1 MLTRISLINSKGY
14 GKAEMKLD
22 NCDSMQLVG
31 PNNIGKSTLI
41 YALNFLFVVDGQKMS
56 FSGQRKGDKETIHHY
71 FPTHN
76 KSFLI
81 FEINKLGYYCILVKR
96 NTDGELEYYKID
108 SEYDEEYFF
117 ENEGAHQRLLNFDEV
132 LGKLLERGV
141 VHSKFAT
148 KSDVF
153 NLVYHRGTKNNA
165 VVWLEDTVKADGLS
179 NNFSK
184 VYRYLIN
191 SKLITNKTLKESLI
205 IADNRENEGL
215 NFSQKNKKDITDL
228 LRINEEIK
236 SIKSVRTDFLEF
248 RELVKVYNSKTRI
261 VSELI
266 SAFNY
271 SYVAAV
277 PELEISSIERGR
289 HIAAVHN
296 EINEILKPKELNYA
310 SYIGEKNADIKNKTN
325 LLAEKQAALNEIQK
339 YETVDFLKESL
350 HNLDKDRKEIENR
363 FTTIEIQKL
372 SSKQL
377 ELRIDKLNYQI
388 SSLENQI
395 GNYNNLLIHKIS
407 DNEEVKQLLNS
418 VLSEQVTSLPSK
430 QIKKPIKKIS
440 AKLLAIFDGE
450 IDITKGITLKEFKSV
465 KELKDELKGLL
476 IEKKQTEELLKT
488 VVDKEKIDSKLKV
501 ILNEIELIKEKIKL
515 IESKPALEKQ
525 LRSITDDVKTLT
537 LEKKELEE
545 FLSSLVKEISQKQ
558 IMFDKLQEEK
568 RGLES
573 RVRELKERKIEVEA
587 INLAPVDYETND
599 NLDYIFSK
607 IQIHQKDRIE
617 LKVKKDAIFDNLKYR
632 LRNSSADIEQFISF
646 VEDEIACLADKERS
660 IDGLL
665 SSISTQFANPAY
677 TLLKRYEEFK
687 QFVYTKFNEKLSQT
701 RISNIESMKIDLLD
715 NERII
720 GELKKIASIQ
730 EFNGQMSFEFDQSE
744 NLKVLNTYL
753 DSGKKVSFDELFN
766 IELLLHIKGTD
777 KRVDLANQVESD
789 GTDRM
794 IRLVM
799 IMSIIN
805 RLAVTDEQNKIAL
818 FIDEVA
824 TIDKQ
829 NRPEIVKFCKEH
841 NFLPIFAAPDAVEG
855 FNKYYFIYPS
865 KGKININEK
874 QNAVI
879 VERNGAVKPLL
890 TSPKGRNLNN

>member
-14 GKAEMKLD
+14 GKAELKLD
-22 NCDSMQLVG
+22 DCDSIQLVG

-76 KSFLI
+76 KSFLV
-81 FEINKLGYYCILVKR
+81 FEVNKMGYYCILVKR

-108 SEYDEEYFF
+108 SEYSEEYFF
-117 ENEGAHQRLLNFDEV
+117 ESEGAHQRLLNFDEAIARIN
-132 LGKLLERGV
+132 ERGV
-141 VHSKFAT
+141 THSKFNT

-153 NLVYHRGTKNNA
+153 NQVYHRGTKNNA

-184 VYRYLIN
+184 IYRYLIN

-205 IADNRENEGL
+205 IADNRENESL

-236 SIKSVRTDFLEF
+236 SIKAVRPDFLEF

-261 VSELI
+261 VGELI
-266 SAFNY
+266 YAFNNAY
-271 SYVAAV
+271 TSAI
-277 PELEISSIERGR
+277 PELEISSVERGR
-289 HIAAVHN
+289 NIAAIHN
-296 EINEILKPKELNYA
+296 EINEILKPKELSHA
-310 SYIGEKNADIKNKTN
+310 SYIGEKNSDIKNKTN
-325 LLAEKQAALNEIQK
+325 LLAEKQNELDELKK
-339 YETVDFLKESL
+339 YESIEFLREQWR
-350 HNLDKDRKEIENR
+350 NLDKERKEIENR

-377 ELRIDKLNYQI
+377 ELRIEKLNYQI
-388 SSLENQI
+388 TSLENQI
-395 GNYNNLLIHKIS
+395 DNYNNLLIHKIS
-407 DNEEVKQLLNS
+407 DDEDVKQLLNS
-418 VLSEQVTSLPSK
+418 VLSDQVISLSSK

-440 AKLLAIFDGE
+440 AKLLSVFDGE
-450 IDITKGITLKEFKSV
+450 IDITKGITLKEFRSV
-465 KELKDELKGLL
+465 KELKDELKVLQT
-476 IEKKQTEELLKT
+476 EKKQTEELLKT
-488 VVDKEKIDSKLKV
+488 VVDKEKIDSKLKG
-501 ILNEIELIKEKIKL
+501 ILSEIETIKEKIRK

-525 LRSITDDVKTLT
+525 VRAITDEIRSLNA
-537 LEKKELEE
+537 EKKELEE

-558 IMFDKLQEEK
+558 IMFEKLQEEK
-568 RGLES
+568 RTYEV
-573 RVRELKERKIEVEA
+573 RVRELKERKMEVEA
-587 INLAPVDYETND
+587 INLEPIEYETND
-599 NLDYIFSK
+599 NLDYLYSK
-607 IQIHQKDRIE
+607 IQIHQRDRTE
-617 LKVKKDAIFDNLKYR
+617 LKVKKDATFENLKYR
-632 LRNSSADIEQFISF
+632 LRSNVADIEQFIVF
-646 VEDEIACLADKERS
+646 VEDEIACLSDKERS

-677 TLLKRYEEFK
+677 TLLKRYDEFK
-687 QFVYTKFNEKLSQT
+687 QFVYTRFNEKLSST
-701 RISNIESMKIDLLD
+701 RISNIESMKVDLLD

-720 GELKKIASIQ
+720 GELKQIASIQ

-753 DSGKKVSFDELFN
+753 DSGKKVGFDELFN
-766 IELLLHIKGTD
+766 IELLLHIKGVD

-805 RLAVTDEQNKIAL
+805 RLAITDEQNKIAL

-829 NRPEIVKFCKEH
+829 NRPELVKFCKEH
-841 NFLPIFAAPDAVEG
+841 FFIPIFAAPDAVEG

-874 QNAVI
+874 QNALI
-879 VERNGAVKPLL
+879 VEKNGVVQAPVKPL
-890 TSPKGRNLNN
+890 KGK

>member
-1 MLTRISLINSKGY
+1 MLTRIALINSKGY

-22 NCDSMQLVG
+22 NCDSIQLVG

-76 KSFLI
+76 KSFLV
-81 FEINKLGYYCILVKR
+81 FEINKMGYYCILVKR
-96 NTDGELEYYKID
+96 NTEGELEYYKID
-108 SEYDEEYFF
+108 SEYNEDYFF
-117 ENEGAHQRLLNFDEV
+117 ETEGSHQRLLSFDEV
-132 LGKLLERGV
+132 LERLISKGI

-148 KSDVF
+148 KTDVF
-153 NLVYHRGTKNNA
+153 NHVYHRGNKNNA

-236 SIKSVRTDFLEF
+236 SIKAVRPDFLEF
-248 RELVKVYNSKTRI
+248 RELVKMYNSKTQI
-261 VSELI
+261 VSELLY
-266 SAFNY
+266 SFNATY
-271 SYVAAV
+271 TTAI

-325 LLAEKQAALNEIQK
+325 YLNEKQQELDEINK
-339 YETVDFLKESL
+339 YDSIEFLKESMN
-350 HNLDKDRKEIENR
+350 NLDKERKEIETR
-363 FTTIEIQKL
+363 ITTIETQKL
-372 SSKQL
+372 SSKHL
-377 ELRIDKLNYQI
+377 EFRLEKVNDKI
-388 SSLENQI
+388 ASVENQI
-395 GNYNNLLIHKIS
+395 ENYNNLLIHKIS
-407 DNEEVKQLLNS
+407 DDPKTKQLLNAI
-418 VLSEQVTSLPSK
+418 LSEQFMSLPSK

-440 AKLLAIFDGE
+440 DKLVTIFDGE
-450 IDITKGITLKEFKSV
+450 VDITKGLELTEFKSI
-465 KELKDELKGLL
+465 KELKEELKVLM
-476 IEKKQTEELLKT
+476 IEKKHTEDLLKT
-488 VVDKEKIDSKLKV
+488 VVDKEKTDFNLKT
-501 ILNEIELIKEKIKL
+501 ILSELELIKDKIKG
-515 IESKPALEKQ
+515 IENKPMLERTIKGIVEEIKN
-525 LRSITDDVKTLT
+525 LSE
-537 LEKKELEE
+537 EKKELETHLNE
-545 FLSSLVKEISQKQ
+545 LVKEIATKQ
-558 IMFDKLQEEK
+558 IMFEKLQEEK

-573 RVRELKERKIEVEA
+573 RVKELKDRKAEMEALDVE
-587 INLAPVDYETND
+587 PTEYETND
-599 NLDYIFSK
+599 NLDYIYSK
-607 IQIHQKDRIE
+607 IQIHQKDRHD
-617 LKVKKDAIFDNLKYR
+617 LKTNKDLTFENLKYR
-632 LRNSSADIEQFISF
+632 LRSSIAAEDEFIKF
-646 VEDEIACLADKERS
+646 VEEEIACLSDKERS

-665 SSISTQFANPAY
+665 QSISTQFANPAY

-687 QFVYTKFNEKLSQT
+687 QFVYEKFNSKLATT
-701 RISNIESMKIDLLD
+701 RISNIESLKIDLID
-715 NERII
+715 NDRIL
-720 GELKKIASIQ
+720 GELRQISSIQ
-730 EFNGQMSFEFDQSE
+730 EFNGQMSFDFDQSE
-744 NLKVLNTYL
+744 NLRVLNTYL
-753 DSGKKVSFDELFN
+753 DSGKKVGFEELFN
-766 IELLLHIKGTD
+766 IELLLHIQGTD

-794 IRLVM
+794 IRLVI

-805 RLAVTDEQNKIAL
+805 RLAITDEANKITL

-829 NRPEIVKFCKEH
+829 NRPELVKFCKTH
-841 NFLPIFAAPDAVEG
+841 NFIPIFAAPDAVEG

-879 VERNGAVKPLL
+879 VERNGIVEKII
-890 TSPKGRNLNN
+890 SKKNMN

>member
-14 GKAEMKLD
+14 GKAELKLD
-22 NCDSMQLVG
+22 DCDSIQLVG

-76 KSFLI
+76 KSFLV
-81 FEINKLGYYCILVKR
+81 FEVNKMGYYCILVKR

-108 SEYDEEYFF
+108 SEYSEEYFF
-117 ENEGAHQRLLNFDEV
+117 ENEGAHQRLLNFDEAIARIN
-132 LGKLLERGV
+132 ERGV
-141 VHSKFAT
+141 THSKFST

-153 NLVYHRGTKNNA
+153 NQVYHRGTKNNA

-184 VYRYLIN
+184 IYRYLIN

-205 IADNRENEGL
+205 IADNRENESL

-236 SIKSVRTDFLEF
+236 SIKAVRTDFLEF

-261 VSELI
+261 VGELI
-266 SAFNY
+266 YAFNTAY
-271 SYVAAV
+271 ISAI
-277 PELEISSIERGR
+277 PELEISSVERGR
-289 HIAAVHN
+289 NIAAIHN

-325 LLAEKQAALNEIQK
+325 FLAEKQNELDDLKK
-339 YETVDFLKESL
+339 YESIEFLREQWR
-350 HNLDKDRKEIENR
+350 NLDKERKEIENR

-377 ELRIDKLNYQI
+377 ELRIEKLNYQI
-388 SSLENQI
+388 TSLENQI
-395 GNYNNLLIHKIS
+395 DNYNNLLIHKIS
-407 DNEEVKQLLNS
+407 DDEDTKQLLNS
-418 VLSEQVTSLPSK
+418 VLSDQVIGLSSK

-440 AKLLAIFDGE
+440 AKLLSVFDGE
-450 IDITKGITLKEFKSV
+450 IDITKGITLKEFRSV
-465 KELKDELKGLL
+465 KELKDELKGLQA
-476 IEKKQTEELLKT
+476 EKKQTEELLKT
-488 VVDKEKIDSKLKV
+488 VVDKEKIDSKLKG
-501 ILNEIELIKEKIKL
+501 ILSEIETIKEKIRK
-515 IESKPALEKQ
+515 IENKPGLEKQ
-525 LRSITDDVKTLT
+525 IRAITDEVRTLNA
-537 LEKKELEE
+537 EKKELEE

-558 IMFDKLQEEK
+558 IMFEKLQEEK
-568 RGLES
+568 RTYEL
-573 RVRELKERKIEVEA
+573 RVRELKERKMEVEA
-587 INLAPVDYETND
+587 INLEPIEYETND
-599 NLDYIFSK
+599 NLDYLYSK
-607 IQIHQKDRIE
+607 IQIHQKDRTE
-617 LKVKKDAIFDNLKYR
+617 LKVKKDATFENLKYR
-632 LRNSSADIEQFISF
+632 LRSNVADIEQFITF
-646 VEDEIACLADKERS
+646 VEDEIACLSDKERS

-687 QFVYTKFNEKLSQT
+687 QFVYTKFNEKLSST
-701 RISNIESMKIDLLD
+701 RISNIESMKVDLLD

-720 GELKKIASIQ
+720 GELKQIASIQ

-753 DSGKKVSFDELFN
+753 DSGKKVGFDELFN
-766 IELLLHIKGTD
+766 IELLLHIKGVD

-829 NRPEIVKFCKEH
+829 NRPELVKFCKDH
-841 NFLPIFAAPDAVEG
+841 FFIPIFAAPDAVEG

-874 QNAVI
+874 QNALI
-879 VERNGAVKPLL
+879 VEKNGVVQAPASSKI
-890 TSPKGRNLNN
+890 PKGKN

>member
-14 GKAEMKLD
+14 GKAELKLD
-22 NCDSMQLVG
+22 NCDSLQLVG

-76 KSFLI
+76 KSFLV
-81 FEINKLGYYCILVKR
+81 FEVNKLGYYCILVKR

-108 SEYDEEYFF
+108 SEYEEEYFF
-117 ENEGAHQRLLNFDEV
+117 ENEGAHQRLRNFDET
-132 LGKLLERGV
+132 LALLAEKGI

-153 NLVYHRGTKNNA
+153 NHVYHRGTKNNA

-205 IADNRENEGL
+205 IADNRENESL
-215 NFSQKNKKDITDL
+215 NFSQKNKKDIIDL

-248 RELVKVYNSKTRI
+248 RELVKTYNSKTKI
-261 VSELI
+261 VGELI
-266 SAFNY
+266 SAFNT
-271 SYVAAV
+271 SYAAAI

-310 SYIGEKNADIKNKTN
+310 SYIGEKNAEIKNKTN
-325 LLAEKQAALNEIQK
+325 LLAEKQGEMDEVNK
-339 YETVDFLKESL
+339 FETVDFLKESL
-350 HNLDKDRKEIENR
+350 RNLDKDRKDIETR
-363 FTTIEIQKL
+363 FTTIESQKL
-372 SSKQL
+372 SSKHL
-377 ELRIDKLNYQI
+377 ELRIDKVNGQI
-388 SSLENQI
+388 ASLENQI
-395 GNYNNLLIHKIS
+395 DNYNNLLIHKIS
-407 DNEEVKQLLNS
+407 DNEDVKQLLNS
-418 VLSEQVTSLPSK
+418 VLSEQVTSLSSK
-430 QIKKPIKKIS
+430 EIKKPIKKIS
-440 AKLLAIFDGE
+440 DKILNIFDGE
-450 IDITKGITLKEFKSV
+450 IDIKGIELKEFRSV
-465 KELKDELKGLL
+465 KELKEELKVLQT
-476 IEKKQTEELLKT
+476 EKKQTEELLKT
-488 VVDKEKIDSKLKV
+488 VVDKEKIDSKLKA
-501 ILNEIELIKEKIKL
+501 ILNEIELIKEKVKR
-515 IESKPALEKQ
+515 IESKPQLEKQ
-525 LRSITDDVKTLT
+525 IRFITEDIKKLT
-537 LEKKELEE
+537 GEKKELEE
-545 FLSSLVKEISQKQ
+545 FLSDLVKEISQKQ

-568 RGLES
+568 RGLEV
-573 RVRELKERKIEVEA
+573 RVKELKERKFEVEA
-587 INLAPVDYETND
+587 INVEPTEYETND
-599 NLDYIFSK
+599 NLDYIYSK

-617 LKVKKDAIFDNLKYR
+617 LKAKKDATFDNLKYR
-632 LRNSSADIEQFISF
+632 LRNNSADEIQFIQF
-646 VEDEIACLADKERS
+646 VEEEIACLSDKERS

-701 RISNIESMKIDLLD
+701 RISNIESMKIELID

-744 NLKVLNTYL
+744 NLKVLNSYL
-753 DSGKKVSFDELFN
+753 DSGKKVSFEELFN

-805 RLAVTDEQNKIAL
+805 RLAITDELNKIAL

-829 NRPEIVKFCKEH
+829 NRPELVKFCKDH
-841 NFLPIFAAPDAVEG
+841 NFIPIFAAPDAVEG

-865 KGKININEK
+865 KAKININEK

-879 VERNGAVKPLL
+879 VERNGVVQPIINK
-890 TSPKGRNLNN
+890 KLN

>member
-41 YALNFLFVVDGQKMS
+41 YALNFLFIVDGQKMS

-81 FEINKLGYYCILVKR
+81 FEINKSGYYCILVKR

-108 SEYDEEYFF
+108 SEYNEEYFF
-117 ENEGAHQRLLNFDEV
+117 EQEGTHQRLLNFDEV
-132 LGKLLERGV
+132 IGKLLERGI

-248 RELVKVYNSKTRI
+248 RESVKVYNSKTRI

-266 SAFNY
+266 SAFNN
-271 SYVAAV
+271 SYTTAI

-310 SYIGEKNADIKNKTN
+310 SYIGEKNADVKNKTN
-325 LLAEKQAALNEIQK
+325 LLAEKQATLNEIHK

-350 HNLDKDRKEIENR
+350 HNLNKDRKEIETR

-377 ELRIDKLNYQI
+377 EMRIDKLNYQI
-388 SSLENQI
+388 ASLENQI
-395 GNYNNLLIHKIS
+395 DNYNNLLIHKIS
-407 DNEEVKQLLNS
+407 DNEDVKKLLNS
-418 VLSEQVTSLPSK
+418 VLSEQVTGLPSK
-430 QIKKPIKKIS
+430 QIKKPIKRIS

-501 ILNEIELIKEKIKL
+501 ILNEIELIKEKVKR

-525 LRSITDDVKTLT
+525 IRAITDDIKTLT

-568 RGLES
+568 RNLEG

-587 INLAPVDYETND
+587 INLAPTDYETND

-607 IQIHQKDRIE
+607 IQIHQKDRVE
-617 LKVKKDAIFDNLKYR
+617 LKVKKDATFDNLKYR

-687 QFVYTKFNEKLSQT
+687 QFVYTKFNDKLSQT

-794 IRLVM
+794 IRLVI

-805 RLAVTDEQNKIAL
+805 RLAVTDERNKIAL

-865 KGKININEK
+865 KGKINISEK

-879 VERNGAVKPLL
+879 VERNGVVQPITKTAK
-890 TSPKGRNLNN
+890 SK

>member
-132 LGKLLERGV
+132 IGKLLEKGI

-248 RELVKVYNSKTRI
+248 RESVKVYNSKTRI

-266 SAFNY
+266 SAFNS
-271 SYVAAV
+271 SYTAAI

-310 SYIGEKNADIKNKTN
+310 SYIGEKNADVKNKTN
-325 LLAEKQAALNEIQK
+325 LLAEKQAALNEIHK
-339 YETVDFLKESL
+339 YESVDFLKESL
-350 HNLDKDRKEIENR
+350 RNLDKDRKDIETR

-377 ELRIDKLNYQI
+377 EMRIDKLNYQI
-388 SSLENQI
+388 ASLENQI
-395 GNYNNLLIHKIS
+395 DNYNNLLIHKIS

-465 KELKDELKGLL
+465 KELKDELKGLQ

-501 ILNEIELIKEKIKL
+501 ILNEIELIKEKVKL

-525 LRSITDDVKTLT
+525 IRSITDDIKTLT

-568 RGLES
+568 RGLEG

-587 INLAPVDYETND
+587 INLAPTDYETND

-617 LKVKKDAIFDNLKYR
+617 LKVKKDATFDNLKYR

-744 NLKVLNTYL
+744 NLKVLNSYL
-753 DSGKKVSFDELFN
+753 DSGKRVSFDELFN

-865 KGKININEK
+865 KGKINISEK

-879 VERNGAVKPLL
+879 VERNGTVQPITKI
-890 TSPKGRNLNN
+890 TKSK

>member
-132 LGKLLERGV
+132 IGKLLEKGV

-248 RELVKVYNSKTRI
+248 RESVKVYNSKTRI

-266 SAFNY
+266 SAFNS
-271 SYVAAV
+271 SYTAAI

-310 SYIGEKNADIKNKTN
+310 SYIGEKNADVKNKTN
-325 LLAEKQAALNEIQK
+325 LLAEKQAALNEIHK
-339 YETVDFLKESL
+339 YESVDFLKESL
-350 HNLDKDRKEIENR
+350 RNLDKDRKDIETR

-377 ELRIDKLNYQI
+377 EMRIDKLNYQI
-388 SSLENQI
+388 ASLENQI
-395 GNYNNLLIHKIS
+395 DNYNNLLIHKIS

-465 KELKDELKGLL
+465 KELKDELKGLQ

-501 ILNEIELIKEKIKL
+501 ILNEIELIKEKVKL

-525 LRSITDDVKTLT
+525 IRSITDDIKTLS

-568 RGLES
+568 RGLEG

-587 INLAPVDYETND
+587 INLAPTDYETND

-617 LKVKKDAIFDNLKYR
+617 LKVKKDATFDNLKYR
-632 LRNSSADIEQFISF
+632 LRNNSADIEQFISF

-744 NLKVLNTYL
+744 NLKVLNAYL
-753 DSGKKVSFDELFN
+753 DSGKRVSFDELFN

-865 KGKININEK
+865 KGKINISEK

-879 VERNGAVKPLL
+879 VERNGTVQPITK
-890 TSPKGRNLNN
+890 TKSK

>member
-132 LGKLLERGV
+132 IGKLLEKGI

-248 RELVKVYNSKTRI
+248 RESVKVYNSKTRI

-266 SAFNY
+266 SAFNS
-271 SYVAAV
+271 SYTAAI

-310 SYIGEKNADIKNKTN
+310 SYIGEKNADVKNKTN

-339 YETVDFLKESL
+339 YESVDFLKESL
-350 HNLDKDRKEIENR
+350 RNLDKDRKDIETR

-377 ELRIDKLNYQI
+377 EMRIDKLNYQI
-388 SSLENQI
+388 ASLENQI
-395 GNYNNLLIHKIS
+395 DNYNNLLIHKIS

-440 AKLLAIFDGE
+440 DKLLAIFDGE

-501 ILNEIELIKEKIKL
+501 ILNEIELIKEKVKL

-525 LRSITDDVKTLT
+525 IRSITDDIKTLT

-558 IMFDKLQEEK
+558 IMYDKLQEEK
-568 RGLES
+568 RGLEG

-587 INLAPVDYETND
+587 INLAPTDYETND

-617 LKVKKDAIFDNLKYR
+617 LKVKKDATFDNLKYR

-744 NLKVLNTYL
+744 NLKVLNAYL
-753 DSGKKVSFDELFN
+753 DSGKRVSFDELFN

-865 KGKININEK
+865 KGKINISEK

-879 VERNGAVKPLL
+879 VERNGTVQPITKI
-890 TSPKGRNLNN
+890 TKSK

>member
-132 LGKLLERGV
+132 IGKLLEKGV

-248 RELVKVYNSKTRI
+248 RESVKVYNSKTRI

-266 SAFNY
+266 SAFNS
-271 SYVAAV
+271 SYTAAI

-310 SYIGEKNADIKNKTN
+310 SYIGEKNADVKNKTN
-325 LLAEKQAALNEIQK
+325 LLAEKQAALNEIHK
-339 YETVDFLKESL
+339 YESVDFLKESL
-350 HNLDKDRKEIENR
+350 RNLDKDRKDIETR

-377 ELRIDKLNYQI
+377 EMRIDKLNYQI
-388 SSLENQI
+388 ASLENQI
-395 GNYNNLLIHKIS
+395 DNYNNLLIHKIS
-407 DNEEVKQLLNS
+407 DNEDVKQLLNS

-440 AKLLAIFDGE
+440 DKLLAIFDGE

-465 KELKDELKGLL
+465 KELKDELKGLQ

-501 ILNEIELIKEKIKL
+501 ILNEIELIKEKVKL

-525 LRSITDDVKTLT
+525 IRSITDDIKTLT

-558 IMFDKLQEEK
+558 IMYDKLQEEK
-568 RGLES
+568 RGLEG

-587 INLAPVDYETND
+587 INLAPTDYETND

-617 LKVKKDAIFDNLKYR
+617 LKVKKDATFDNLKYR
-632 LRNSSADIEQFISF
+632 LRNNSADIEQFISF

-687 QFVYTKFNEKLSQT
+687 QFVYTKFNDKLSQT

-744 NLKVLNTYL
+744 NLKVLNAYL
-753 DSGKKVSFDELFN
+753 DSGKRVSFDELFN

-865 KGKININEK
+865 KGKINISEK

-879 VERNGAVKPLL
+879 VERNGTVQPTKI
-890 TSPKGRNLNN
+890 TKSK

>member
-22 NCDSMQLVG
+22 DCDSIQLVG

-76 KSFLI
+76 KSFLV
-81 FEINKLGYYCILVKR
+81 FEINKLGYYCILIKR

-108 SEYDEEYFF
+108 SEYSEEFFF
-117 ENEGAHQRLLNFDEV
+117 ENEGAHQRLLNFDEM
-132 LGKLLERGV
+132 LAKLAERGIG
-141 VHSKFAT
+141 HSKFAT

-153 NLVYHRGTKNNA
+153 NLVYHRGIKNNA

-184 VYRYLIN
+184 IYRYLIN

-205 IADNRENEGL
+205 IADNRENESL

-236 SIKSVRTDFLEF
+236 SIKAVRTDFFEF

-266 SAFNY
+266 YAFNNAY
-271 SYVAAV
+271 TAAI

-289 HIAAVHN
+289 HIAAIHN

-325 LLAEKQAALNEIQK
+325 QLAEKQNELNELNK
-339 YETVDFLKESL
+339 FETIDFLKESL
-350 HNLDKDRKEIENR
+350 RNLDKDRKEIENR
-363 FTTIEIQKL
+363 FTTIEVQKL

-388 SSLENQI
+388 TSLENQI
-395 GNYNNLLIHKIS
+395 DNYNNLLIHKIS
-407 DNEEVKQLLNS
+407 DNEDVKQLLNS
-418 VLSEQVTSLPSK
+418 VLADQIISLPSK

-440 AKLLAIFDGE
+440 AKLLSVFDGE
-450 IDITKGITLKEFKSV
+450 IDITKGITLKEFRSV
-465 KELKDELKGLL
+465 KELKDELKVLQA
-476 IEKKQTEELLKT
+476 EKKQTEELLKT
-488 VVDKEKIDSKLKV
+488 VIDREKIDSKLKS
-501 ILNEIELIKEKIKL
+501 ILSEIELIKEKVRR

-525 LRSITDDVKTLT
+525 VRAITESIRTLT

-558 IMFDKLQEEK
+558 IMFEKLQDEK
-568 RGLES
+568 RNYEV
-573 RVRELKERKIEVEA
+573 RVRELKGRKMEVEA
-587 INLAPVDYETND
+587 INLEPIEYETND
-599 NLDYIFSK
+599 NLDYLYSK
-607 IQIHQKDRIE
+607 IQIHQKDRTE
-617 LKVKKDAIFDNLKYR
+617 LKVKKDATFENLKYR
-632 LRNSSADIEQFISF
+632 LRNNSADIDLFITF
-646 VEDEIACLADKERS
+646 VEDEIACLSDKERS

-687 QFVYTKFNEKLSQT
+687 QFVYTKFNEKLSMT
-701 RISNIESMKIDLLD
+701 RISNIESMKIELLD

-720 GELKKIASIQ
+720 GELKQIASIQ
-730 EFNGQMSFEFDQSE
+730 EFNGQMSFEFDHSE

-753 DSGKKVSFDELFN
+753 DSGKKVGFDELFN

-805 RLAVTDEQNKIAL
+805 RLAITDEQNKIAL

-841 NFLPIFAAPDAVEG
+841 YFIPIFAAPDAVEG

-874 QNAVI
+874 QNAVV
-879 VERNGAVKPLL
+879 VERNGVVQAAPSKSLK
-890 TSPKGRNLNN
+890 SK

>member
-132 LGKLLERGV
+132 IGKLLEKGI

-248 RELVKVYNSKTRI
+248 RESVKVYNSKTRI

-266 SAFNY
+266 SAFNS
-271 SYVAAV
+271 SYTAAI

-310 SYIGEKNADIKNKTN
+310 SYIGEKNADVKNKTN
-325 LLAEKQAALNEIQK
+325 LLAEKQAALNEIHK
-339 YETVDFLKESL
+339 YESVDFLKESL
-350 HNLDKDRKEIENR
+350 RNLDKDRKDIETR

-377 ELRIDKLNYQI
+377 EMRIDKLNYQI
-388 SSLENQI
+388 ASLENQI
-395 GNYNNLLIHKIS
+395 DNYNNLLIHKIS

-465 KELKDELKGLL
+465 KELKDELKGLQ

-501 ILNEIELIKEKIKL
+501 ILNEIELIKEKVKL

-525 LRSITDDVKTLT
+525 IRSITDDIKTLT

-568 RGLES
+568 RGLEG

-587 INLAPVDYETND
+587 INLAPTDYETND

-617 LKVKKDAIFDNLKYR
+617 LKVKKDATFDNLKYR

-744 NLKVLNTYL
+744 NLKVLNAYL
-753 DSGKKVSFDELFN
+753 DSGKRVSFDELFN

-865 KGKININEK
+865 KGKINISEK

-879 VERNGAVKPLL
+879 VERNGTVQPITK
-890 TSPKGRNLNN
+890 TKSK

>member
-22 NCDSMQLVG
+22 NCDSIQLVG

-81 FEINKLGYYCILVKR
+81 FEINKMGYYCILVKR

-117 ENEGAHQRLLNFDEV
+117 ENEGAHQRLRNFDEV
-132 LGKLLERGV
+132 LALLLSKGI
-141 VHSKFAT
+141 VHSKFTT

-153 NLVYHRGTKNNA
+153 NHVYHRGTKNNA

-205 IADNRENEGL
+205 IADNRENESL

-236 SIKSVRTDFLEF
+236 SIKSVRTDFLDF
-248 RELVKVYNSKTRI
+248 RELVKVYNSKTQI

-266 SAFNY
+266 CAFNN
-271 SYVAAV
+271 SYTAAI

-289 HIAAVHN
+289 HIAAIHN

-310 SYIGEKNADIKNKTN
+310 SYIGEKNAEIKNKTN
-325 LLAEKQAALNEIQK
+325 QLAEKQGELDEVNK
-339 YETVDFLKESL
+339 FETVDFLQESL
-350 HNLDKDRKEIENR
+350 RNLDKDRKEIETR
-363 FTTIEIQKL
+363 FTTIESQKL
-372 SSKQL
+372 SSKHL
-377 ELRIDKLNYQI
+377 EIRIDKVNGQI
-388 SSLENQI
+388 ASLENQI
-395 GNYNNLLIHKIS
+395 ENYNNLLIHKIS
-407 DNEEVKQLLNS
+407 DDEATKQLLNS
-418 VLSEQVTSLPSK
+418 VLSEQVTSLSSK

-450 IDITKGITLKEFKSV
+450 IDISKGIELKEFRSV
-465 KELKDELKGLL
+465 KELKEELKVLL
-476 IEKKQTEELLKT
+476 LEKKQTEDLLKT

-501 ILNEIELIKEKIKL
+501 ILSEIEVIKDKVRR
-515 IESKPALEKQ
+515 IESKPLLEKQ
-525 LRSITDDVKTLT
+525 IRFVTDDIKKMTA
-537 LEKKELEE
+537 EKKELEE
-545 FLSSLVKEISQKQ
+545 LLNDLVKEISSKQ
-558 IMFDKLQEEK
+558 IMYDKLQEEK
-568 RGLES
+568 RGLEG
-573 RVRELKERKIEVEA
+573 RVKELKERKLEVEA
-587 INLAPVDYETND
+587 INVEPTDYETND
-599 NLDYIFSK
+599 NLDYIYSK

-617 LKVKKDAIFDNLKYR
+617 LKAKKDATFDNLKYR
-632 LRNSSADIEQFISF
+632 LRNSSADEIQFIQF
-646 VEDEIACLADKERS
+646 VEEEIACLSDKERS

-701 RISNIESMKIDLLD
+701 RISNIESMKIDLID

-753 DSGKKVSFDELFN
+753 DSGKKVGFDELFN

-799 IMSIIN
+799 IMAIIN
-805 RLAVTDEQNKIAL
+805 RLAITDEQNKIAL

-829 NRPEIVKFCKEH
+829 NRPELVKFCKDH
-841 NFLPIFAAPDAVEG
+841 NFIPIFAAPDAVEG

-865 KGKININEK
+865 KGKINISEK

-879 VERNGAVKPLL
+879 VERNGVVEKI
-890 TSPKGRNLNN
+890 SKKNLKDLN

>member
-22 NCDSMQLVG
+22 NCDSLQLVG

-108 SEYDEEYFF
+108 SEYSEEYFF
-117 ENEGAHQRLLNFDEV
+117 ENEGVHQRLLNFEEV
-132 LGKLLERGV
+132 IAKFAEKGV
-141 VHSKFAT
+141 SYSKFAT

-184 VYRYLIN
+184 IYRYLIN

-205 IADNRENEGL
+205 IADNRENESL

-236 SIKSVRTDFLEF
+236 SIKAVRPDFLEF
-248 RELVKVYNSKTRI
+248 RELVKLYSSKTRV

-266 SAFNY
+266 SAFNN
-271 SYVAAV
+271 SYTTAI
-277 PELEISSIERGR
+277 PELEISSVERGR
-289 HIAAVHN
+289 NIAAIHN

-325 LLAEKQAALNEIQK
+325 QLGEKQNELNEIQK
-339 YETVDFLKESL
+339 YESIDFLRESL
-350 HNLDKDRKEIENR
+350 RNLDKDRKEIENR
-363 FTTIEIQKL
+363 FTTIELQKL

-377 ELRIDKLNYQI
+377 ELRIEKLNYQI
-388 SSLENQI
+388 TSLENQI
-395 GNYNNLLIHKIS
+395 DNYNNLLIHKIS
-407 DNEEVKQLLNS
+407 DDEDVKKLLNS
-418 VLSEQVTSLPSK
+418 VLADQVLGLSSK

-440 AKLLAIFDGE
+440 AKLLSVFDGE
-450 IDITKGITLKEFKSV
+450 IDITKGITLKEFSSV
-465 KELKDELKGLL
+465 KELKDELKVLQA
-476 IEKKQTEELLKT
+476 ERKQTEELLKT

-501 ILNEIELIKEKIKL
+501 ILSEIELIKEKIRR
-515 IESKPALEKQ
+515 IESKPAIEKQ
-525 LRSITDDVKTLT
+525 VRGISDEVRSLT

-568 RGLES
+568 RALEI
-573 RVRELKERKIEVEA
+573 RVKDLKERKIEVEA
-587 INLAPVDYETND
+587 INLEPIEYETND
-599 NLDYIFSK
+599 NLDYIYSK

-617 LKVKKDAIFDNLKYR
+617 LKVKKDAIFENLKYR
-632 LRNSSADIEQFISF
+632 LRNSSADIEQFITF
-646 VEDEIACLADKERS
+646 VEDEIACLSDKERS

-687 QFVYTKFNEKLSQT
+687 QFVYTKFNEKLSST
-701 RISNIESMKIDLLD
+701 RISNIESMKVDLLD

-720 GELKKIASIQ
+720 GELKQIASIQ

-753 DSGKKVSFDELFN
+753 DSGKKVGFDELFN
-766 IELLLHIKGTD
+766 IELLLHIKGVD

-805 RLAVTDEQNKIAL
+805 RLAITDEQNKIAL

-829 NRPEIVKFCKEH
+829 NRPEIVKFCKDH
-841 NFLPIFAAPDAVEG
+841 FFMPIFAAPDAVEG

-865 KGKININEK
+865 KGKINISEK
-874 QNAVI
+874 QNAII
-879 VERNGAVKPLL
+879 VEKNGVVQTPTATKTVKG
-890 TSPKGRNLNN
+890 K

>member
-22 NCDSMQLVG
+22 NCDSLQLVG

-76 KSFLI
+76 KSFLV

-108 SEYDEEYFF
+108 SEYNEEYFF
-117 ENEGAHQRLLNFDEV
+117 ENEGTHQRLLNFDEMIV
-132 LGKLLERGV
+132 KLIERGIT
-141 VHSKFAT
+141 HSKFAT

-205 IADNRENEGL
+205 IADNRENESL

-266 SAFNY
+266 SAFNN
-271 SYVAAV
+271 SYTAAI

-325 LLAEKQAALNEIQK
+325 LLAEKQGELNEIQK
-339 YETVDFLKESL
+339 YESIDFLKESL
-350 HNLDKDRKEIENR
+350 RNLDKDRKEIENR

-388 SSLENQI
+388 ASLENQI
-395 GNYNNLLIHKIS
+395 DNYNSLLIHKIS
-407 DNEEVKQLLNS
+407 DDEDVKKLLNS
-418 VLSEQVTSLPSK
+418 VLADQVTSLSST

-440 AKLLAIFDGE
+440 AKLLSIFDGE

-465 KELKDELKGLL
+465 KELKDELKVLQA
-476 IEKKQTEELLKT
+476 EKKQTEELLKT
-488 VVDKEKIDSKLKV
+488 VVDKEKIDSKLKG
-501 ILNEIELIKEKIKL
+501 ILSEIELIKEKVRR

-525 LRSITDDVKTLT
+525 IRSITDGIKELT
-537 LEKKELEE
+537 FEKKELEE

-568 RGLES
+568 RALEV

-587 INLAPVDYETND
+587 INLEPIEYETND
-599 NLDYIFSK
+599 NLDYIYSK

-617 LKVKKDAIFDNLKYR
+617 LKVKKDATFENLKYR
-632 LRNSSADIEQFISF
+632 LRNNSADIEQFITF
-646 VEDEIACLADKERS
+646 VEDEIACLSDKERS

-701 RISNIESMKIDLLD
+701 RISNIESMKIELLD
-715 NERII
+715 NERIT
-720 GELKKIASIQ
+720 GELKQIASIQ

-744 NLKVLNTYL
+744 NLKVLNAYL

-879 VERNGAVKPLL
+879 VERNGVVQPIAK
-890 TSPKGRNLNN
+890 TAKSK

>member
-22 NCDSMQLVG
+22 NCDSIQLVG

-81 FEINKLGYYCILVKR
+81 FEINKMGYYCILVKR

-108 SEYDEEYFF
+108 SEYNEEYFF
-117 ENEGAHQRLLNFDEV
+117 ENEGAHQRLLSFDEV
-132 LGKLLERGV
+132 IEKLNKKGTM
-141 VHSKFAT
+141 HSKFAT

-153 NLVYHRGTKNNA
+153 NHVYHRGTKNNA

-236 SIKSVRTDFLEF
+236 SIKAVRTDFLDF
-248 RELVKVYNSKTRI
+248 RELVKMHNSKTTI
-261 VSELI
+261 VSELLY
-266 SAFNY
+266 AFNTAY
-271 SYVAAV
+271 TAAI
-277 PELEISSIERGR
+277 PELEISSVERGR
-289 HIAAVHN
+289 HIAAIHN

-310 SYIGEKNADIKNKTN
+310 SYIGEKNAEIKNKTN
-325 LLAEKQAALNEIQK
+325 YLNEKQKALDEINK
-339 YETVDFLKESL
+339 YESIDFLKESMK
-350 HNLDKDRKEIENR
+350 NLDQERKEIENR
-363 FTTIEIQKL
+363 ITTIESQKL
-372 SSKQL
+372 SSKHL
-377 ELRIDKLNYQI
+377 EFRLEKVNDKI
-388 SSLENQI
+388 AAIENQI
-395 GNYNNLLIHKIS
+395 NNYNNLLIHKIS
-407 DNEEVKQLLNS
+407 DDEKTKQLLNAI
-418 VLSEQVTSLPSK
+418 LSEQVLSLPSK
-430 QIKKPIKKIS
+430 QIKKQIKKVS
-440 AKLLAIFDGE
+440 DKLLNIFDGE
-450 IDITKGITLKEFKSV
+450 IDISKGLELTEFRSV
-465 KELKDELKGLL
+465 KELKDELKVFLA
-476 IEKKQTEELLKT
+476 EKKQTEELLKT
-488 VVDKEKIDSKLKV
+488 VVDKEKTDFKLKS
-501 ILNEIELIKEKIKL
+501 ILGELEVIKEKIKD
-515 IESKPALEKQ
+515 IETKPQLERTIKG
-525 LRSITDDVKTLT
+525 IIEEIKAYTE
-537 LEKKELEE
+537 EKKDLELH
-545 FLSSLVKEISQKQ
+545 LNDLVKEISSKQ
-558 IMFDKLQEEK
+558 IMLDKLNEEK
-568 RGLES
+568 RNLEL
-573 RVRELKERKIEVEA
+573 RVKELKDRKMEMESIEVE
-587 INLAPVDYETND
+587 PREYETND
-599 NLDYIFSK
+599 NLDYIYSK
-607 IQIHQKDRIE
+607 IQIHQKDRHDI
-617 LKVKKDAIFDNLKYR
+617 KANKDVAFEGLKYR
-632 LRNSSADIEQFISF
+632 LRSSIADEVEFIHF
-646 VEDEIACLADKERS
+646 VEEEIACLSDKERS

-665 SSISTQFANPAY
+665 SSISTQFANPAF

-687 QFVYTKFNEKLSQT
+687 QFVYNKFNTKLATT
-701 RISNIESMKIDLLD
+701 RISNIESLKIDLID

-720 GELKKIASIQ
+720 SELKSISSIQ
-730 EFNGQMSFEFDQSE
+730 EFNGQMSFDFDQSE
-744 NLKVLNTYL
+744 NLKILNTYL
-753 DSGKKVSFDELFN
+753 DTGKKVHFDELFN
-766 IELLLHIKGTD
+766 IELLLEIKGTE

-794 IRLVM
+794 IRLVI
-799 IMSIIN
+799 IMAIIN
-805 RLAVTDEQNKIAL
+805 RLAITDEQNKITL

-829 NRPEIVKFCKEH
+829 NRPELVKFCNAH
-841 NFLPIFAAPDAVEG
+841 NFIPIFAAPDAVEG

-879 VERNGAVKPLL
+879 VERNAVVEK
-890 TSPKGRNLNN
+890 TVKKNLKDIN